1 MVIEE
6 EEAQPLDL
14 VQHNKAMSQSC
25 VLLPP
30 VHTVARV
37 LSTPKA
43 NMAGNQPIADLR
55 DFRFG

>member
-6 EEAQPLDL
+6 EATAQPLDL

-37 LSTPKA
+37 LSNPEGQHGWQPA
-43 NMAGNQPIADLR
+43 NS
-55 DFRFG
+55 